1 MKGTLFS
8 RIRELKEAERRARK
22 SKQQAVLARAQ
33 ALSSLELAQRASHV
47 QEDFLRRM
55 SHEIRTPLNAIIGM
69 SYLSLQAGLSGVQ
82 RDYLSQINKSGSL
95 LLDMV
100 NRILDFSSAN
110 EGLLR
115 RENRAFQVPR
125 LLELLRQSVAG
136 SALEKQ
142 LELIFTLDPAVPVVV
157 EVMNGIWKK
166 CCASCWT
173 MRSSIPTLAP

>member
-69 SYLSLQAGLSGVQ
+69 
-82 RDYLSQINKSGSL
+82 R
-95 LLDMV
+95 
-100 NRILDFSSAN
+100 
-110 EGLLR
+110 
-115 RENRAFQVPR
+115 
-125 LLELLRQSVAG
+125 
-136 SALEKQ
+136 
-142 LELIFTLDPAVPVVV
+142 
-157 EVMNGIWKK
+157 GIW
-166 CCASCWT
+166 
-173 MRSSIPTLAP
+173 MEYLNPQERTLVESWA